1 MFQLITFQLYMIFKD
16 SNVSW
21 YTNDPD
27 LTECFQKTVLIWTP
41 CFLLWIFS
49 VFNLVVVKND
59 KNRNGMTSLFITKAV
74 FTAALVFLSLLDL
87 IWDVVHNEMVYPVN
101 YCTSSI
107 KLITFVS
114 SLRII
119 FASPLK
125 NPATFYFY
133 I

>member
-1 MFQLITFQLYMIFKD
+1 MFHLITFQLYMIFKD

-21 YTNDPD
+21 YTHDPD
-27 LTECFQKTVLIWTP
+27 LTECFQNTVLIWPP

-49 VFNLVVVKND
+49 VFNLCNFRKND
-59 KNRNGMTSLFITKAV
+59 KKRNGMTTLFITKAV

-107 KLITFVS
+107 KLISFVR
-114 SLRII
+114 SLMII
-119 FASPLK
+119 F
-125 NPATFYFY
+125 YFLFFSFNTL
-133 I
+133 